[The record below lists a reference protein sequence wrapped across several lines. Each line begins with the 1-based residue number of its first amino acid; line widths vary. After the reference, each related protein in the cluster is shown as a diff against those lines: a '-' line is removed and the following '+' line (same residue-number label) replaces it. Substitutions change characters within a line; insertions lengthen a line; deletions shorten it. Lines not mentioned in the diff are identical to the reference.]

1 MELSKINQPE
11 GLFNWLRRNFTSPFP
26 LQEIVGDGSFQFS
39 HQKTL
44 FLLIWSPNH
53 GTLMTPTPW
62 HFLPALWRS
71 PPRSGKGEGTTEWHF
86 SICVGMIDGPIRYQ
100 RVLSCPDQRR
110 TSCARDIP
118 LSAFT
123 SQFQG
128 QLKENVASFFPL
140 AIPRLLWWLHV
151 GAAHPG
157 DEEAATDTKSSQ
169 RNNSS
174 MLKHNL
180 CWEQTLSPGTARGPF
195 QVVQEFSLK
204 SN

>member
-39 HQKTL
+39 HPKTL

-53 GTLMTPTPW
+53 GTLMTPTLW

-128 QLKENVASFFPL
+128 QLKENVASFPSGNPQIALVAPCGSCTSWGWRGCHWHKKLTEKQLLNAKTQSLLRTDPFP
-140 AIPRLLWWLHV
+140 W
-151 GAAHPG
+151 
-157 DEEAATDTKSSQ
+157 
-169 RNNSS
+169 NS
-174 MLKHNL
+174 
-180 CWEQTLSPGTARGPF
+180 
-195 QVVQEFSLK
+195 
-204 SN
+204 